1 MVNNEKEI
9 PKDRIKSATNSP
21 KRGGGQ
27 KIDVLNR
34 GGRV

>member
-21 KRGGGQ
+21 KRGGGA
-27 KIDVLNR
+27 KNR
-34 GGRV
+34 CPQ

>member
-21 KRGGGQ
+21 KREGGGGG
-27 KIDVLNR
+27 NR
-34 GGRV
+34 CPQ